1 MKLRFSNFL
10 TFMKFK
16 NPFIEVYTLVKDKF
30 NKYLY
35 LLFFFGIIVSVLELL
50 SFGAFIPFIKILVS
64 DDHKIISFIS
74 QKTNF
79 TDYNT
84 IIFFLLFLIILS
96 FLIKNTFLIFFTWFQ
111 NFVCHN
117 IYSYYSTKLFSVY
130 LNQPYSF
137 IFDKNSGELFRN
149 VHNEINNFQYFI
161 LHSINLFTEIII
173 IISIISLIFY
183 LQGIYFF
190 YVGISLF
197 LIIALFYFISKKK
210 LIHWSL
216 NKLESSNKF
225 HRNLLEGFNAFK
237 EIKIFNKEKLFTNKY
252 NENLNNY
259 INLSIKSQTIID
271 IPKFVLEFLVVIV
284 FSLAILLM
292 FHLDIEKNKIIEIFS
307 ILALALF
314 RMLPSINRIS
324 FSIQN
329 ILNTYESTNL
339 IKNEFLKYT
348 PNVENFKSTDYN
360 VLKNSLIF
368 KNINF
373 SYKNKII
380 FERMNLEI
388 NKNKVI
394 GIFGPNG
401 SGKSTLIN
409 LVTGLLS
416 PDSGEIIFD
425 DKKINYIE
433 EKFLIDF
440 SYVPQSVYLLDETI
454 EKNITLVEN
463 DISFD
468 KHRFKQVCDVTN
480 LSEFVLK
487 LPLGYQ
493 TKVGEKGIKMSGG
506 QIQRIGIARA
516 LYKNSNIIILD
527 EAFSNLDMESE
538 KIFIDF
544 IKNFKNSMT
553 IIIVSHD
560 DKIRNIC
567 DKIIELKDKK
577 IIS

>member
-1 MKLRFSNFL
+1 MKLGFSNFL

-463 DISFD
+463 DISLD